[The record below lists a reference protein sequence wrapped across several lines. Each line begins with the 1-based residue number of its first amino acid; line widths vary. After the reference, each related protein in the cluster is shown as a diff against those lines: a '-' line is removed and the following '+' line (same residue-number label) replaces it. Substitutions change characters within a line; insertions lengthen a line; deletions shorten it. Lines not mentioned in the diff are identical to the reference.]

1 MRLIILGS
9 GPSSGVPGVGFG
21 WGRCDPS
28 NPKNYRLRSS
38 VLVEHENTRILI
50 DTSPDLRKQ
59 LLSQTTSHLDAVL
72 FTHSHADHING
83 IDDLRGINRAMK
95 SRILGYADKKTFR
108 EIKKRFG
115 YVINPLSTNSVGY
128 YYKPCINL
136 MEFTSGDKLKIKG
149 IDIQTIEQDHG
160 FSKSVG
166 FRFEK
171 IAYTTDVKRLSNKAF
186 KLLAGIEI
194 WVIGVFTDK
203 EHQTHVDLEEALR
216 WIRKVSPKKAILTH
230 MGPQLDYQMVQ
241 QTTPKNVY
249 PAYDGMVIDT
259 SS

>member
-1 MRLIILGS
+1 
-9 GPSSGVPGVGFG
+9 
-21 WGRCDPS
+21 
-28 NPKNYRLRSS
+28 
-38 VLVEHENTRILI
+38 
-50 DTSPDLRKQ
+50 
-59 LLSQTTSHLDAVL
+59 
-72 FTHSHADHING
+72 
-83 IDDLRGINRAMK
+83 AMK

-128 YYKPCINL
+128 YYKPCIDL